1 MVDYVGKWTVR
12 AELPAKQLLGWI
24 GLPIS
29 KYHLWRQH
37 YGRPH
42 AHNAHI
48 PRDGWLEAPV
58 STSRRIS
65 LQISMS
71 LCTPVP
77 LSVGGCGRGYRP
89 DPPLPENCTVVRRHF
104 GPPRHG
110 PRVAVFDRRQ
120 QRVAAGLPIAQR
132 GRLEASVI
140 CGAMFGEVS
149 HALG

>member
-1 MVDYVGKWTVR
+1 VVDYVGKWTVR
-12 AELPAKQLLGWI
+12 AELSAKQLLGWI

-77 LSVGGCGRGYRP
+77 LSVGGVVGAIAP
-89 DPPLPENCTVVRRHF
+89 ILPSQKTARLC
-104 GPPRHG
+104 
-110 PRVAVFDRRQ
+110 AAILDRRDTAPAPPFSTA
-120 QRVAAGLPIAQR
+120 VNSGS
-132 GRLEASVI
+132 RLVFQSPNAVD
-140 CGAMFGEVS
+140 
-149 HALG
+149 LRRR